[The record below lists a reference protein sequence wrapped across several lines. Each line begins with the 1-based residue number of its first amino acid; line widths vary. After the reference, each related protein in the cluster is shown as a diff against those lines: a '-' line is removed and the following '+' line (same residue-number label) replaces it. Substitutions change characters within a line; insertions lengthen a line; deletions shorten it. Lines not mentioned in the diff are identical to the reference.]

1 MGNLSQEPEAL
12 VKRVADNPTVLPTT
26 PARPEIDADTERAA
40 RAFLRRLG
48 GRYPVREAI
57 LYGSRARRTHNPD
70 SDADIAIILDGE
82 RGDRSAAVKDMA
94 GIGFH
99 VMMETGVMVEAM
111 PFWADELARPGTFS
125 NPALINTILREGIR
139 L

>member
-1 MGNLSQEPEAL
+1 ME
-12 VKRVADNPTVLPTT
+12 
-26 PARPEIDADTERAA
+26 
-40 RAFLRRLG
+40 

-57 LYGSRARRTHNPD
+57 LYGSRARRTHCPD

-94 GIGFH
+94 GIAFH
-99 VMMETGVMVEAM
+99 VMMETGVMVEDM
-111 PFWADELARPGTFS
+111 PLWADELARPETFS
-125 NPALINTILREGIR
+125 NPALINTILREGTR